1 MRGQRIKVPG
11 NVPDLVMRIIGIAA
25 LAAVTV
31 FVIVMWKRIP
41 DVVPSH
47 FNFRG
52 QIDGYSGKKM
62 ILFPLVIGWGIFG
75 MVNLLSAIPQAWNVP
90 VQLTAENMGRILR
103 TLKTMLLLIG
113 MIVALFLA
121 YMTFIMARGQG
132 MAPAAL
138 ALFLVAVVLSTAVCT
153 TRVFLQR

>member
-1 MRGQRIKVPG
+1 
-11 NVPDLVMRIIGIAA
+11 
-25 LAAVTV
+25 
-31 FVIVMWKRIP
+31 
-41 DVVPSH
+41 
-47 FNFRG
+47 
-52 QIDGYSGKKM
+52 
-62 ILFPLVIGWGIFG
+62 
-75 MVNLLSAIPQAWNVP
+75 
-90 VQLTAENMGRILR
+90 LTAENMGRILR